1 VRAEGAKQ
9 GPLLLPQLTTIGANL
24 AGNLSVVLSGPLKTS
39 QLRGR
44 LSIGSDGIIPK
55 TMTLAKSVRDA
66 GFRLMVDLDEPSV
79 FELLSKSGAALPLPD
94 GEILQMQV
102 SVGDLQ
108 PGLYP
113 VTLTIDTLVPRAIF
127 WPGESVVVVPRP

>member
-1 VRAEGAKQ
+1 
-9 GPLLLPQLTTIGANL
+9 
-24 AGNLSVVLSGPLKTS
+24 
-39 QLRGR
+39 
-44 LSIGSDGIIPK
+44 
-55 TMTLAKSVRDA
+55 
-66 GFRLMVDLDEPSV
+66 MVDLDEPSV

-113 VTLTIDTLVPRAIF
+113 VTLTIDALVPRAIF